1 MGEHMGDGFPLAE
14 DWLRCIDLI
23 EMIDRELDHVVDE
36 EKRKY
41 EDGTSMV
48 QFKLREGRQH
58 LAKHLQKK
66 IQLMRNKWHEED
78 MKEFEKERE

>member
-1 MGEHMGDGFPLAE
+1 MGDGFPLAE
-14 DWLRCIDLI
+14 EWLRCTDLI
-23 EMIDRELDHVVDE
+23 KMIDRELNHVIE
-36 EKRKY
+36 EERKY
-41 EDGTSMV
+41 KDGTSMV
-48 QFKLREGRQH
+48 PFDLRNGRQQ